1 MGNVTAPIGRRRYE
15 IFELVQGGRLSP
27 TNTGSSSECSI
38 SILPRRTPPPPN
50 PPISV
55 SPQPSVASLG
65 SSISLSSSTLSCP
78 SKPSANGASG
88 VVGHCLQ
95 VVPSPQQA
103 APWAVKKAK
112 SQSPI
117 IMHSVKATPI
127 QKPVPQ
133 TAVAPPSRPVP
144 PVPGG
149 IQANVVGSVPGGT
162 GSPAPAASGGFGTPP
177 PYPCPPPAYPRR
189 GAGGA
194 VTVTTRS
201 GHGLGPGA
209 ALHSNHVP
217 QAPSP
222 SPSAAAGSIASL
234 SSSIASSSIPTTE
247 PPSYASSVAA
257 LVAAASGGHKPA
269 SPTIGPH
276 SHAHPHPPPTP
287 PHQQQSQA
295 IQPPPRGPSSDLV
308 TTVSSICQSQVSAL
322 QGKREDEI
330 RCLARPPTNTERR
343 LEWKRPP
350 WPWIIFARIDV
361 CPSLSLKIDRQEDQR
376 TLLACQATKMMRTM
390 GGRGALAET
399 TLSVE
404 FLGGTSSGGT
414 SGGDSALDVNSG
426 PRISRCCVSL
436 MRLWPDRTNRPA
448 GHSGPDHSLPDCWCQ
463 RQRGR
468 KLADVYG
475 LSSWTALLLSKRCS
489 YDQDATRTVRER
501 RVNRHTPLVH
511 SSLYRWSRT
520 SSFPS
525 PACAVPLRFGFPG
538 TNHSQDNTNV
548 DSSSSR
554 SESPVTDSCSFAVGG
569 VPPGGISA
577 IGHLPVGPP
586 HGDVVGGGGPSK
598 DAEGGASEEPIRHQS
613 PIPPRK
619 KWSTERDDTK
629 VRNYSPDAY
638 KFFMEQ
644 HVENVMKN
652 HHQRQQRR
660 QQLET
665 EMAKVGL
672 SSEAQMQMR
681 RMLHQKESNYIRL
694 RRAKMEISMFH
705 KIAIIGM
712 GAFGEV
718 ALVKKVDTQQLY
730 AMKTLRK
737 EDVLKRNQV
746 AHVKAERDIL
756 AEADNEWVVKLYY
769 SFQDQN
775 SLYFVMDY
783 IAGGDMMTLLIK
795 FGMFEESLARFY
807 IAELT
812 CALESVHKLGFIHRD
827 IKPDNILIDRDG
839 HIKLTDFGLCTGFRW
854 THNSKYYQRGGDHA
868 RQDSMD
874 FNGCDEEDCSCKK
887 PLERRRRKDQ
897 QRSLARSLVGTPNY
911 IAPEVLLRE
920 GYGQACDWWS
930 VGVILYEMLIGQA
943 PFHAPKPAETQYKVI
958 NWETHLTFPPVPQ
971 LSPEANGLIR
981 ALCTSQEKR
990 LGAKGATEIKAHPF
1004 FAGIDFEGGVRKTTA
1019 PYIPQIRYPADT
1031 SNFDKYEMP
1040 LSGMDDAA
1048 KGLNGM
1054 PPERDGEHAFL
1065 EFTFRRFF
1073 DDGGQA
1079 YPLRFAGQIQEEQET
1094 SQVDAKGNP
1103 VYV

>member
-1 MGNVTAPIGRRRYE
+1 MPYPAPGAEIG
-15 IFELVQGGRLSP
+15 V
-27 TNTGSSSECSI
+27 GSS
-38 SILPRRTPPPPN
+38 
-50 PPISV
+50 
-55 SPQPSVASLG
+55 
-65 SSISLSSSTLSCP
+65 
-78 SKPSANGASG
+78 
-88 VVGHCLQ
+88 
-95 VVPSPQQA
+95 
-103 APWAVKKAK
+103 
-112 SQSPI
+112 
-117 IMHSVKATPI
+117 
-127 QKPVPQ
+127 
-133 TAVAPPSRPVP
+133 
-144 PVPGG
+144 
-149 IQANVVGSVPGGT
+149 
-162 GSPAPAASGGFGTPP
+162 
-177 PYPCPPPAYPRR
+177 
-189 GAGGA
+189 
-194 VTVTTRS
+194 
-201 GHGLGPGA
+201 
-209 ALHSNHVP
+209 
-217 QAPSP
+217 
-222 SPSAAAGSIASL
+222 
-234 SSSIASSSIPTTE
+234 
-247 PPSYASSVAA
+247 
-257 LVAAASGGHKPA
+257 
-269 SPTIGPH
+269 
-276 SHAHPHPPPTP
+276 
-287 PHQQQSQA
+287 
-295 IQPPPRGPSSDLV
+295 
-308 TTVSSICQSQVSAL
+308 
-322 QGKREDEI
+322 
-330 RCLARPPTNTERR
+330 
-343 LEWKRPP
+343 
-350 WPWIIFARIDV
+350 
-361 CPSLSLKIDRQEDQR
+361 
-376 TLLACQATKMMRTM
+376 
-390 GGRGALAET
+390 
-399 TLSVE
+399 
-404 FLGGTSSGGT
+404 
-414 SGGDSALDVNSG
+414 
-426 PRISRCCVSL
+426 
-436 MRLWPDRTNRPA
+436 
-448 GHSGPDHSLPDCWCQ
+448 
-463 RQRGR
+463 
-468 KLADVYG
+468 
-475 LSSWTALLLSKRCS
+475 
-489 YDQDATRTVRER
+489 
-501 RVNRHTPLVH
+501 
-511 SSLYRWSRT
+511 
-520 SSFPS
+520 
-525 PACAVPLRFGFPG
+525 
-538 TNHSQDNTNV
+538 
-548 DSSSSR
+548 
-554 SESPVTDSCSFAVGG
+554 
-569 VPPGGISA
+569 
-577 IGHLPVGPP
+577 
-586 HGDVVGGGGPSK
+586 SK
-598 DAEGGASEEPIRHQS
+598 DAESGGSEEPIRHQS

-619 KWSTERDDTK
+619 KWSIERDDTK

-795 FGMFEESLARFY
+795 FGVFEESLARFY

-874 FNGCDEEDCSCKK
+874 FNACEEEDCSCKK

-911 IAPEVLLRE
+911 IAPEVLLRQ

-943 PFHAPKPAETQYKVI
+943 PFHASKPAETQYKVI
-958 NWETHLTFPPVPQ
+958 HWETHLTFPPVPQ
-971 LSPEANGLIR
+971 LSPEANSLIR

-990 LGAKGATEIKAHPF
+990 LGVKGAYEIKAHPF
-1004 FAGIDFEGGVRKTTA
+1004 FSGIDFEGGVRKTTA

-1040 LSGMDDAA
+1040 LSGMDDAT

-1054 PPERDGEHAFL
+1054 PPERDGDHAFL

-1079 YPLRFAGQIQEEQET
+1079 YPLRFAEQIQEEQET
-1094 SQVDAKGNP
+1094 PQVDAKGNP